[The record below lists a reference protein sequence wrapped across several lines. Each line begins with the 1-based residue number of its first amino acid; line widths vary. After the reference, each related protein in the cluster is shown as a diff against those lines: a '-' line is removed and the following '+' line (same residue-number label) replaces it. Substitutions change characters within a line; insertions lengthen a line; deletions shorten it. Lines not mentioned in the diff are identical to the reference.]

1 MRAKKNLKIHKG
13 VLEDIQMTKLI
24 FSLIFFVFCQNPE
37 TLGTNLQP
45 TPLVRANIRDDLVY
59 KTRNLEDSTYNKT
72 KENESI
78 AHSQK
83 LDNTG
88 IYRF

>member
-1 MRAKKNLKIHKG
+1 M
-13 VLEDIQMTKLI
+13 
-24 FSLIFFVFCQNPE
+24 
-37 TLGTNLQP
+37 NLQP
-45 TPLVRANIRDDLVY
+45 TPLVRANIQDDLVY
-59 KTRNLEDSTYNKT
+59 KTRNLEDSTYNKR